1 MQDIF
6 EFTGL
11 KVKVIVVGM
20 VQTNCYVLSNVKTK
34 KAVVVDP
41 GDQANLIFEYL
52 RNEELELESIILT
65 HGHFDHITG
74 AAAVAGE
81 FGVKIYLHEKDRD
94 TLTDTQMNASWMIGH
109 PMTYTADIFVKDEQ
123 ELEIAGFKIRVLFT
137 PGHTPGG
144 CCYYFPYEDVVF
156 TGDSLFCGSIGRTD
170 FKGGSMSDLV
180 RSVKEK
186 LMSLP
191 DKTAVYPGHNES
203 STIENERMFN
213 PYL

>member
-1 MQDIF
+1 MTNMKL
-6 EFTGL
+6 EHY
-11 KVKVIVVGM
+11 VVGP
-20 VQTNCYVLSNVKTK
+20 VETNCYLVTNTKTNELI
-34 KAVVVDP
+34 VIDP
-41 GDQANLIFEYL
+41 GEEADMLISKIKASGAKPAAIL
-52 RNEELELESIILT
+52 LT
-65 HGHFDHITG
+65 HAHFDHITG

-81 FGVKIYLHEKDRD
+81 FGVKIYLH
-94 TLTDTQMNASWMIGH
+94 
-109 PMTYTADIFVKDEQ
+109 FVKDEQ

>member
-1 MQDIF
+1 M
-6 EFTGL
+6 TNM
-11 KVKVIVVGM
+11 KVEHSTVGP
-20 VQTNCYVLSNVKTK
+20 VETNCYLVTNTKTNELI
-34 KAVVVDP
+34 VIDP
-41 GDQANLIFEYL
+41 GEEADMLISKIKASGAKPAAIL
-52 RNEELELESIILT
+52 LT
-65 HGHFDHITG
+65 HAHFDHITG

>member
-1 MQDIF
+1 MTNMKL
-6 EFTGL
+6 EHY
-11 KVKVIVVGM
+11 VVGP
-20 VQTNCYVLSNVKTK
+20 VETNCYLVTNTKTNELI
-34 KAVVVDP
+34 VIDP
-41 GDQANLIFEYL
+41 GEEADMLISKIKASGAKASTQFFL
-52 RNEELELESIILT
+52 RMRILT
-65 HGHFDHITG
+65 ILQG
-74 AAAVAGE
+74 AAVAGE

-144 CCYYFPYEDVVF
+144 RATIFHMRTLYSQEIHCSVVR
-156 TGDSLFCGSIGRTD
+156 SEEQISR
-170 FKGGSMSDLV
+170 GGSMSDLV

-203 STIENERMFN
+203 STIENERDV
-213 PYL
+213 

>member
-1 MQDIF
+1 MEGI
-6 EFTGL
+6 
-11 KVKVIVVGM
+11 II
-20 VQTNCYVLSNVKTK
+20 
-34 KAVVVDP
+34 DP
-41 GDQANLIFEYL
+41 GSNFEDIYSFVKQNNLNIKAIL
-52 RNEELELESIILT
+52 LT